1 MSVNMNV
8 NIGDLSGKS
17 AVVTGANRGIGAAI
31 ALGLAKAGADIIA
44 TSRQMSAAEEIG
56 REVTALGRK
65 FTPIAADLSDRKQ
78 SSEFA
83 SRVLDLVP
91 RVDILIN
98 NAGITA
104 RYPAAEIPLE
114 EWDRV
119 MEVNLNSQFIL
130 AQGFGRHMIDNGAG
144 RIIFIASIMS
154 FQGGLKIPPYAASKH
169 AIIGLTKALSNEWSA
184 LGVNVNAIAPGY
196 IATDHN
202 TALRSDPVRMPEV
215 SSRIPIGRWGV
226 SDDVVGS
233 AVFLSGSGAKYIS
246 GSVIT
251 VDGGWVAR

>member
-1 MSVNMNV
+1 MSSDIA
-8 NIGDLSGKS
+8 IGDLSGKT
-17 AVVTGANRGIGAAI
+17 ALVTGANRGIGAAI
-31 ALGLAKAGADIIA
+31 ALGLAKAGANIVG
-44 TSRQMSAAEEIG
+44 TSREMNGDEEIA
-56 REVTALGRK
+56 REVKALGRT
-65 FTPIAADLSDRKQ
+65 FTPIAADLNDRSQ
-78 SSEFA
+78 STTLA
-83 SRVLDLVP
+83 KRVLELVP

-104 RYPAAEIPLE
+104 RYPAAEIPLD

-119 MEVNLNSQFIL
+119 IEINLNSQFIL

-154 FQGGLKIPPYAASKH
+154 FQGGLRIPPYAASKH

-215 SSRIPIGRWGV
+215 TSRIPIGRWGV
-226 SDDVVGS
+226 SEDVVGS
-233 AVFLSGSGAKYIS
+233 AVFLSGSGADYIS

>member
-1 MSVNMNV
+1 MG
-8 NIGDLSGKS
+8 IGDLAGKS
-17 AVVTGANRGIGAAI
+17 ALVTGANRGIGAAI
-31 ALGLAKAGADIIA
+31 ALGLAKAGADIVGI
-44 TSRQMSAAEEIG
+44 SRQMSEDEQIA
-56 REVTALGRK
+56 REVKALGRT
-65 FTPIAADLSDRKQ
+65 FTPLAADLSDRSQ
-78 SSEFA
+78 SRTLAE
-83 SRVLDLVP
+83 RVLELVP

-104 RYPAAEIPLE
+104 RYPAAEIPLD

-119 MEVNLNSQFIL
+119 IEINLNSQFIL

-154 FQGGLKIPPYAASKH
+154 FQGGLRIPPYAASKH

-215 SSRIPIGRWGV
+215 TSRIPIGRWGV
-226 SDDVVGS
+226 SEDVVGS
-233 AVFLSGSGAKYIS
+233 AVFLSGSGADYIS

>member
-1 MSVNMNV
+1 MSSDIA
-8 NIGDLSGKS
+8 IGDLSGKT
-17 AVVTGANRGIGAAI
+17 ALVTGANRGIGAAI
-31 ALGLAKAGADIIA
+31 ALGLAQAGANIVG
-44 TSRQMSAAEEIG
+44 TSREMKGDEEIA
-56 REVTALGRK
+56 REVKALGRT
-65 FTPIAADLSDRKQ
+65 FTPIAADLSDRSQ
-78 SSEFA
+78 STILA
-83 SRVLDLVP
+83 KRVLELVP

-104 RYPAAEIPLE
+104 RYPAAEIPLD

-119 MEVNLNSQFIL
+119 IEINLNSQFIL

-154 FQGGLKIPPYAASKH
+154 FQGGLRIPPYAASKH

-215 SSRIPIGRWGV
+215 TSRIPIGRWGV
-226 SDDVVGS
+226 AEDVVGS
-233 AVFLSGSGAKYIS
+233 AVFLSGSGADYIS

>member
-1 MSVNMNV
+1 MSDSV
-8 NIGDLSGKS
+8 NIGDLSGKT

-31 ALGLAKAGADIIA
+31 ALGLAQAGADIVGS
-44 TSRQMSAAEEIG
+44 SREMSAEEEIA
-56 REVTALGRK
+56 REITALGRR
-65 FTPIAADLSDRKQ
+65 FTPVAADLSDRRQ
-78 SSEFA
+78 STRFA
-83 SRVLDLVP
+83 ERVLSEVP
-91 RVDILIN
+91 HIDIVIN

-104 RYPAAEIPLE
+104 RFPAAEIPLE

-119 MEVNLNSQFIL
+119 MEINLNSQFIL
-130 AQGFGRHMIDNGAG
+130 AQGFGRHMIERGSG

-154 FQGGLKIPPYAASKH
+154 FQGGLRIPPYAASKH
-169 AIIGLTKALSNEWSA
+169 AIIGLTKALSNEWSS

-202 TALRSDPVRMPEV
+202 VALRSDPVRMPEV
-215 SSRIPIGRWGV
+215 TSRIPIGRWGV

-233 AVFLSGSGAKYIS
+233 AVFLAGSGADYIT

>member
-1 MSVNMNV
+1 M
-8 NIGDLSGKS
+8 NIGDLSGKT

-31 ALGLAKAGADIIA
+31 ALGLAQAGADIVA
-44 TSRQMSAAEEIG
+44 TSRHMNADEEIV
-56 REVTALGRK
+56 REISKLGRRC
-65 FTPIAADLSDRKQ
+65 TPVAADLSVRTQ
-78 SSEFA
+78 SVAFA
-83 SRVLDLVP
+83 ERVLELVP

-119 MEVNLNSQFIL
+119 LEVNLNSQFIL
-130 AQGFGRHMIDNGAG
+130 AQGFGRHMIEKSAG

-184 LGVNVNAIAPGY
+184 MGVNVNAIAPGY

-233 AVFLSGSGAKYIS
+233 AVFLSGSGANYIS

>member
-1 MSVNMNV
+1 MS
-8 NIGDLSGKS
+8 IGDLSGKT

-31 ALGLAKAGADIIA
+31 AVALARAGADIVG
-44 TSRQMSAAEEIG
+44 TSRQMNADEDIAQ
-56 REVTALGRK
+56 EVRSLGRN
-65 FTPIAADLSDRKQ
+65 FTPIAADLGVREESMQLAERTL
-78 SSEFA
+78 E
-83 SRVLDLVP
+83 LVP
-91 RVDILIN
+91 RVDILVN

-104 RYPAAEIPLE
+104 RYPAAEIPLD

-119 MEVNLNSQFIL
+119 MEINLNSQFIL
-130 AQGFGRHMIDNGAG
+130 AQSFGKRMIDNGSG

-154 FQGGLKIPPYAASKH
+154 FQGGLRIPPYAASKH

-215 SSRIPIGRWGV
+215 TSRIPIGRWGV
-226 SDDVVGS
+226 SEDIAGS
-233 AVFLSGSGAKYIS
+233 AVFLAGSGANYIS

-251 VDGGWVAR
+251 VDGGWIAR

>member
-1 MSVNMNV
+1 MD
-8 NIGDLSGKS
+8 IGDLSGKT

-31 ALGLAKAGADIIA
+31 ALGLAQAGADIVA
-44 TSRQMSAAEEIG
+44 TSRHMSADEEIVH
-56 REVTALGRK
+56 EISKLGRK
-65 FTPIAADLSDRKQ
+65 CTPIAADLSVRAQ
-78 SSEFA
+78 SAVFA
-83 SRVLDLVP
+83 ERVLELVP

-104 RYPAAEIPLE
+104 RFPAAEIPLE

-119 MEVNLNSQFIL
+119 IEVNLNSQFIL
-130 AQGFGRHMIDNGAG
+130 AQGFGRHMINNGAG
-144 RIIFIASIMS
+144 RIIFIASVMS

-215 SSRIPIGRWGV
+215 TSRIPIGRWGV

-233 AVFLSGSGAKYIS
+233 ALFLSGSGADYIS

>member
-1 MSVNMNV
+1 MSQS
-8 NIGDLSGKS
+8 IGDLTGKT

-31 ALGLAKAGADIIA
+31 ALGLAQAGANIVG
-44 TSRQMSAAEEIG
+44 TSREMSADEEIARQVKECG
-56 REVTALGRK
+56 RT
-65 FTPIAADLSDRKQ
+65 FTPIAADLGDRKQ
-78 SSEFA
+78 STLFA
-83 SRVLDLVP
+83 KRVLDVVP
-91 RVDILIN
+91 TVDILIN

-119 MEVNLNSQFIL
+119 IEINLNSQFIL
-130 AQGFGRHMIDNGAG
+130 AQGFGQHMIERGSG

-215 SSRIPIGRWGV
+215 TSRIPIGRWGA

-233 AVFLSGSGAKYIS
+233 AIFLSGSGADYIS

>member
-1 MSVNMNV
+1 MSLGMGIG
-8 NIGDLSGKS
+8 IGDLSGKT

-31 ALGLAKAGADIIA
+31 ALGLAEAGANIVGA
-44 TSRQMSAAEEIG
+44 SRQMNDDEKIAQ
-56 REVTALGRK
+56 EVRALGRT
-65 FTPIAADLSDRKQ
+65 FTPIAADLSVR
-78 SSEFA
+78 SESMAFTQ
-83 SRVLDLVP
+83 RVLEKVD

-104 RYPAAEIPLE
+104 RYPAAEIPIK

-119 MEVNLNSQFIL
+119 IEINLNSQFIL
-130 AQGFGRHMIDNGAG
+130 AQGFGNHMISNGQG

-169 AIIGLTKALSNEWSA
+169 AIIGLTKALSNEWSS

-202 TALRSDPVRMPEV
+202 TALRSDPTRMPEV
-215 SSRIPIGRWGV
+215 TSRIPIGRWGV
-226 SDDVVGS
+226 SEDVVGS
-233 AVFLSGSGAKYIS
+233 AVFLSGSGANYIS
-246 GSVIT
+246 GSVVT
-251 VDGGWVAR
+251 VDGGWIAR

>member
-1 MSVNMNV
+1 MSSDIA
-8 NIGDLSGKS
+8 IGDLSGKT
-17 AVVTGANRGIGAAI
+17 ALVTGANRGIGAAI
-31 ALGLAKAGADIIA
+31 ALGLAQAGANIVG
-44 TSRQMSAAEEIG
+44 TSREMKGDEEIA
-56 REVTALGRK
+56 REVKALGRT
-65 FTPIAADLSDRKQ
+65 FTPIAADLSDRSQ
-78 SSEFA
+78 STTLA
-83 SRVLDLVP
+83 KRVLELVP

-104 RYPAAEIPLE
+104 RYPAAEIPLD

-119 MEVNLNSQFIL
+119 IEINLNSQFIL

-154 FQGGLKIPPYAASKH
+154 FQGGLRIPPYAASKH

-215 SSRIPIGRWGV
+215 TSRIPIGRWGV
-226 SDDVVGS
+226 SEDVVGS
-233 AVFLSGSGAKYIS
+233 AVFLSGSGADYIS

>member
-1 MSVNMNV
+1 MD
-8 NIGDLSGKS
+8 IGDLSGKT

-31 ALGLAKAGADIIA
+31 ALGLAQAGADIVA
-44 TSRQMSAAEEIG
+44 TSRHMSADEEIVH
-56 REVTALGRK
+56 EISKLGRK
-65 FTPIAADLSDRKQ
+65 CTPIAADLSVRAQ
-78 SSEFA
+78 SAVFA
-83 SRVLDLVP
+83 ERVLELVP

-104 RYPAAEIPLE
+104 RFPAAEIPLE

-119 MEVNLNSQFIL
+119 IEVNLNSQFIL
-130 AQGFGRHMIDNGAG
+130 AQGFGRHMINNGAG
-144 RIIFIASIMS
+144 RIIFIASVMS

-233 AVFLSGSGAKYIS
+233 ALFLSGSGANYIS
-246 GSVIT
+246 GSVVT

>member
-1 MSVNMNV
+1 MS
-8 NIGDLSGKS
+8 IGDLSGKT

-31 ALGLAKAGADIIA
+31 AVALARAGADIVG
-44 TSRQMSAAEEIG
+44 TSRQMNADEEIAQ
-56 REVTALGRK
+56 EVRSLGRN
-65 FTPIAADLSDRKQ
+65 FTPIAADLGVREESMQLAERTLQ
-78 SSEFA
+78 
-83 SRVLDLVP
+83 LVP
-91 RVDILIN
+91 RVDILVN

-104 RYPAAEIPLE
+104 RYPAAEIPLD

-119 MEVNLNSQFIL
+119 MEINLNSQFIL
-130 AQGFGRHMIDNGAG
+130 AQSFGKRMIDNGSG

-154 FQGGLKIPPYAASKH
+154 FQGGLRIPPYAASKH

-215 SSRIPIGRWGV
+215 TSRIPIGRWGV
-226 SDDVVGS
+226 SEDIAGS
-233 AVFLSGSGAKYIS
+233 AVFLAGSGANYIS

-251 VDGGWVAR
+251 VDGGWIAR

>member
-1 MSVNMNV
+1 MSENVV
-8 NIGDLSGKS
+8 NIGDLSGKT

-31 ALGLAKAGADIIA
+31 ALGLAQAGADIVA
-44 TSRQMSAAEEIG
+44 TSRHMSADEEIVH
-56 REVTALGRK
+56 EISKLGRK
-65 FTPIAADLSDRKQ
+65 CTPIAADLSVRAQ
-78 SSEFA
+78 SAVFA
-83 SRVLDLVP
+83 ERVLELVP

-104 RYPAAEIPLE
+104 RFPATEIPLE

-119 MEVNLNSQFIL
+119 IEVNLNSQFIL
-130 AQGFGRHMIDNGAG
+130 AQGFGRHMINNGAG
-144 RIIFIASIMS
+144 RIIFIASVMS

-233 AVFLSGSGAKYIS
+233 ALFLSGSGADYIS

-251 VDGGWVAR
+251 VDGGWIAR

>member
-1 MSVNMNV
+1 MG
-8 NIGDLSGKS
+8 IGDLAGKS
-17 AVVTGANRGIGAAI
+17 ALVTGANRGIGAAI
-31 ALGLAKAGADIIA
+31 ALGLAKAGANIVG
-44 TSRQMSAAEEIG
+44 TSREMNGDEEIA
-56 REVTALGRK
+56 REVKALGRT
-65 FTPIAADLSDRKQ
+65 FTPLAADLSDRSQ
-78 SSEFA
+78 SRNLAE
-83 SRVLDLVP
+83 RVLELVP

-104 RYPAAEIPLE
+104 RYPAAEIPLD

-119 MEVNLNSQFIL
+119 IEINLNSQFIL

-154 FQGGLKIPPYAASKH
+154 FQGGLRIPPYAASKH

-215 SSRIPIGRWGV
+215 TSRIPIGRWGV
-226 SDDVVGS
+226 SEDVVGS
-233 AVFLSGSGAKYIS
+233 AVFLSGSGADYIS

>member
-1 MSVNMNV
+1 M
-8 NIGDLSGKS
+8 NIGDLSGKT

-31 ALGLAKAGADIIA
+31 ALGLARAGADIVA
-44 TSRQMSAAEEIG
+44 TSRQMNVNEEIVQEIS
-56 REVTALGRK
+56 RLGRQC
-65 FTPIAADLSDRKQ
+65 TPVAADLSDRNQ
-78 SSEFA
+78 STTFA
-83 SRVLDLVP
+83 RQVLNLVP

-104 RYPAAEIPLE
+104 RYPAVEIPLD

-130 AQGFGRHMIDNGAG
+130 AQGFGQHMIDHGSG

-184 LGVNVNAIAPGY
+184 MGVNVNAIAPGY

-233 AVFLSGSGAKYIS
+233 AVFLSGSGANYIS

>member
-1 MSVNMNV
+1 MSSDIA
-8 NIGDLSGKS
+8 IGDLSGKT
-17 AVVTGANRGIGAAI
+17 ALVTGANRGIGAAI
-31 ALGLAKAGADIIA
+31 ALGLAQAGANIVGI
-44 TSRQMSAAEEIG
+44 SRQMNGDEVIA
-56 REVTALGRK
+56 REVKALGRT
-65 FTPIAADLSDRKQ
+65 FTPIAADLSDRSQ
-78 SSEFA
+78 STTLA
-83 SRVLDLVP
+83 KRVLELVP

-104 RYPAAEIPLE
+104 RYPAAEIPLD

-119 MEVNLNSQFIL
+119 IEINLNSQFIL

-154 FQGGLKIPPYAASKH
+154 FQGGLRIPPYAASKH

-215 SSRIPIGRWGV
+215 TSRIPIGRWGV
-226 SDDVVGS
+226 SEDVVGS
-233 AVFLSGSGAKYIS
+233 AVFLSGSGADYIS

>member
-1 MSVNMNV
+1 MT
-8 NIGDLSGKS
+8 IGELAGKS

-31 ALGLAKAGADIIA
+31 AVALARAGADIVGA
-44 TSRQMSAAEEIG
+44 SRQMSADEEIAKEI
-56 REVTALGRK
+56 RALGRN
-65 FTPIAADLSDRKQ
+65 FTPIAADLSVREE
-78 SSEFA
+78 STTFA
-83 SRVLDLVP
+83 ARVLELTP

-130 AQGFGRHMIDNGAG
+130 AQGFGKHMIDNGSG

-154 FQGGLKIPPYAASKH
+154 FQGGLRIPPYAASKH

-215 SSRIPIGRWGV
+215 TSRIPIGRWGV
-226 SDDVVGS
+226 SEDIAGT
-233 AVFLSGSGAKYIS
+233 AVFLSGSGADYIS

>member
-1 MSVNMNV
+1 MD
-8 NIGDLSGKS
+8 IGDLSGKT

-31 ALGLAKAGADIIA
+31 ALGLAQAGADIVA
-44 TSRQMSAAEEIG
+44 TSRHMSADEEIVH
-56 REVTALGRK
+56 EISKLGRK
-65 FTPIAADLSDRKQ
+65 CTPIAADLSVRAQ
-78 SSEFA
+78 SAVFA
-83 SRVLDLVP
+83 ERVLELVP

-104 RYPAAEIPLE
+104 RFPAAEIPLE

-119 MEVNLNSQFIL
+119 IEVNLNSQFIL
-130 AQGFGRHMIDNGAG
+130 AQGFGRHMINNGAG
-144 RIIFIASIMS
+144 RIIFIASVMS

-184 LGVNVNAIAPGY
+184 MGVNVNAIAPGY

-233 AVFLSGSGAKYIS
+233 ALFLSGSGADYIS

>member
-1 MSVNMNV
+1 M
-8 NIGDLSGKS
+8 NIGDLSGKT

-31 ALGLAKAGADIIA
+31 ALGLAQAGADIVA
-44 TSRQMSAAEEIG
+44 TSRHMNADEEII
-56 REVTALGRK
+56 REISKLGRRC
-65 FTPIAADLSDRKQ
+65 TPVAADLSVRTQ
-78 SSEFA
+78 SVAFA
-83 SRVLDLVP
+83 ERVLELVP

-130 AQGFGRHMIDNGAG
+130 AQGFGRHMIEKSAG

-184 LGVNVNAIAPGY
+184 MGVNVNAIAPGY

-233 AVFLSGSGAKYIS
+233 AVFLSGSGANYIS

>member
-1 MSVNMNV
+1 MG
-8 NIGDLSGKS
+8 IGDLAGKS
-17 AVVTGANRGIGAAI
+17 ALVTGANRGIGAAI
-31 ALGLAKAGADIIA
+31 ALGLAKAGADIVGI
-44 TSRQMSAAEEIG
+44 SRQMSEDEQIA
-56 REVTALGRK
+56 REVKALGRT
-65 FTPIAADLSDRKQ
+65 FTPLAADLSDRSQ
-78 SSEFA
+78 SRTLAE
-83 SRVLDLVP
+83 RVLELAP

-104 RYPAAEIPLE
+104 RYPAAEIPLD

-119 MEVNLNSQFIL
+119 IEINLNSQFIL

-154 FQGGLKIPPYAASKH
+154 FQGGLRIPPYAASKH

-215 SSRIPIGRWGV
+215 TSRIPIGRWGV
-226 SDDVVGS
+226 SEDVVGS
-233 AVFLSGSGAKYIS
+233 AVFLSGSGADYIS

>member
-1 MSVNMNV
+1 MG
-8 NIGDLSGKS
+8 IGDLAGKS
-17 AVVTGANRGIGAAI
+17 ALVTGANRGIGAAI
-31 ALGLAKAGADIIA
+31 ALGLAKAGADIVGI
-44 TSRQMSAAEEIG
+44 SRQMNGDEQIA
-56 REVTALGRK
+56 REVKALGRT
-65 FTPIAADLSDRKQ
+65 FTPLAADLSDRSQ
-78 SSEFA
+78 SRNLAE
-83 SRVLDLVP
+83 RVLELVP

-104 RYPAAEIPLE
+104 RYPAAEIPLD

-119 MEVNLNSQFIL
+119 IEINLNSQFIL

-154 FQGGLKIPPYAASKH
+154 FQGGLRIPPYAASKH

-215 SSRIPIGRWGV
+215 TSRIPIGRWGV
-226 SDDVVGS
+226 SEDVVGS
-233 AVFLSGSGAKYIS
+233 VVFLSGSGADYIS

>member
-1 MSVNMNV
+1 MSSDIA
-8 NIGDLSGKS
+8 IGDLSGKT
-17 AVVTGANRGIGAAI
+17 ALVTGANRGIGAAI
-31 ALGLAKAGADIIA
+31 ALGLAQAGANIVG
-44 TSRQMSAAEEIG
+44 TSRQMSEDEEIA
-56 REVTALGRK
+56 REVKALGRT
-65 FTPIAADLSDRKQ
+65 FTPIAADLSDRSQ
-78 SSEFA
+78 STTLAE
-83 SRVLDLVP
+83 RVLELVP
-91 RVDILIN
+91 QVDILIN

-104 RYPAAEIPLE
+104 RYPAAEIPLD

-119 MEVNLNSQFIL
+119 IEINLNSQFIL

-154 FQGGLKIPPYAASKH
+154 FQGGLRIPPYAASKH

-215 SSRIPIGRWGV
+215 TSRIPIGRWGV
-226 SDDVVGS
+226 AEDVVGS
-233 AVFLSGSGAKYIS
+233 AVFLSGSGADYIS

>member
-1 MSVNMNV
+1 M
-8 NIGDLSGKS
+8 NIGDLSGKT

-31 ALGLAKAGADIIA
+31 ALGLAQAGADIVA
-44 TSRQMSAAEEIG
+44 TSRHMNADEEII
-56 REVTALGRK
+56 REISKLGRRC
-65 FTPIAADLSDRKQ
+65 TPVAADLSVRTQ
-78 SSEFA
+78 SVAFA
-83 SRVLDLVP
+83 ERVLELVP

-119 MEVNLNSQFIL
+119 LEVNLNSQFIL
-130 AQGFGRHMIDNGAG
+130 AQGFGRHMIEKSAG

-184 LGVNVNAIAPGY
+184 MGVNVNAIAPGY

-233 AVFLSGSGAKYIS
+233 AVFLSGSGANYIS

>member
-1 MSVNMNV
+1 M
-8 NIGDLSGKS
+8 NIGDLSGKT
-17 AVVTGANRGIGAAI
+17 ALVTGANRGIGAAI
-31 ALGLAKAGADIIA
+31 ALGLAKAGANIVG
-44 TSRQMSAAEEIG
+44 TSRQMSSSEEIA
-56 REVTALGRK
+56 REVSALGRT
-65 FTPIAADLSDRKQ
+65 FTPIAADLSDRRESTTFVAK
-78 SSEFA
+78 
-83 SRVLDLVP
+83 VLELVP

-119 MEVNLNSQFIL
+119 IEINLNSQFIL
-130 AQGFGRHMIDNGAG
+130 AQGFGQHMIEAGSG

-154 FQGGLKIPPYAASKH
+154 FQGGLRIPPYAASKH
-169 AIIGLTKALSNEWSA
+169 AIIGLTKSLSNEWSS

-202 TALRSDPVRMPEV
+202 TALRADPVRMPEV
-215 SSRIPIGRWGV
+215 TSRIPIGRWGV
-226 SDDVVGS
+226 SEDVVGS
-233 AVFLSGSGAKYIS
+233 AVFLAGSGADYVT

>member
-1 MSVNMNV
+1 MG
-8 NIGDLSGKS
+8 IGDLAGKS
-17 AVVTGANRGIGAAI
+17 ALVTGANRGIGAAI
-31 ALGLAKAGADIIA
+31 ALGLAKAGADIVGI
-44 TSRQMSAAEEIG
+44 SRQMSEDEQIAREIK
-56 REVTALGRK
+56 ALGRT
-65 FTPIAADLSDRKQ
+65 FTPLAADLSDRSQ
-78 SSEFA
+78 STTLAE
-83 SRVLDLVP
+83 RVLELVP

-104 RYPAAEIPLE
+104 RYPAAEIPLD

-119 MEVNLNSQFIL
+119 IEINLNSQFVL

-154 FQGGLKIPPYAASKH
+154 FQGGLRIPPYAASKH

-215 SSRIPIGRWGV
+215 TSRIPIGRWGV
-226 SDDVVGS
+226 AEDVVGS
-233 AVFLSGSGAKYIS
+233 AVFLSGSGADYIS

>member
-1 MSVNMNV
+1 MSSDIA
-8 NIGDLSGKS
+8 IGDLSGRT
-17 AVVTGANRGIGAAI
+17 ALVTGANRGIGAAI
-31 ALGLAKAGADIIA
+31 ALGLAKAGANIVG
-44 TSRQMSAAEEIG
+44 TSREMKGDEEIA
-56 REVTALGRK
+56 REVKALGRT
-65 FTPIAADLSDRKQ
+65 FTPIAADLNDRSQ
-78 SSEFA
+78 STTLA
-83 SRVLDLVP
+83 KRVLELVP

-104 RYPAAEIPLE
+104 RYPAAEIPLD

-119 MEVNLNSQFIL
+119 IEINLNSQFVL

-154 FQGGLKIPPYAASKH
+154 FQGGLRIPPYAASKH

-215 SSRIPIGRWGV
+215 TSRIPIGRWGV
-226 SDDVVGS
+226 SEDVVGS
-233 AVFLSGSGAKYIS
+233 AVFLSGSGADYIS

>member
-1 MSVNMNV
+1 MG
-8 NIGDLSGKS
+8 IGDLAGKS
-17 AVVTGANRGIGAAI
+17 ALVTGANRGIGAAI
-31 ALGLAKAGADIIA
+31 ALGLAKAGADIVGI
-44 TSRQMSAAEEIG
+44 SRQMSEDEQIA
-56 REVTALGRK
+56 REVKALGRT
-65 FTPIAADLSDRKQ
+65 FTPLAADLSDRSQ
-78 SSEFA
+78 SRTLA
-83 SRVLDLVP
+83 QRVLELVP

-104 RYPAAEIPLE
+104 RYPAAEIPLD

-119 MEVNLNSQFIL
+119 IEINLNSQFIL

-154 FQGGLKIPPYAASKH
+154 FQGGLRIPPYAASKH

-215 SSRIPIGRWGV
+215 TSRIPIGRWGV
-226 SDDVVGS
+226 SEDVVGS
-233 AVFLSGSGAKYIS
+233 AVFLSGSGA
-246 GSVIT
+246 
-251 VDGGWVAR
+251 D

>member
-1 MSVNMNV
+1 MS
-8 NIGDLSGKS
+8 IGDLSGKT

-31 ALGLAKAGADIIA
+31 AVALARAGADIVG
-44 TSRQMSAAEEIG
+44 TSRQMNADEEIAQ
-56 REVTALGRK
+56 EVRSLGRN
-65 FTPIAADLSDRKQ
+65 FTPIAADLGVREESMQLAERTL
-78 SSEFA
+78 E
-83 SRVLDLVP
+83 LVP
-91 RVDILIN
+91 RVDILVN

-104 RYPAAEIPLE
+104 RYPAAEIPLD

-119 MEVNLNSQFIL
+119 MEINLNSQFIL
-130 AQGFGRHMIDNGAG
+130 AQSFGKRMIDNGSG

-154 FQGGLKIPPYAASKH
+154 FQGGLRIPPYAASKH

-215 SSRIPIGRWGV
+215 TSRIPIGRWGV
-226 SDDVVGS
+226 SEDIAGS
-233 AVFLSGSGAKYIS
+233 AVFLAGSGANYIS

-251 VDGGWVAR
+251 VDGGWIAR

>member
-1 MSVNMNV
+1 MNQKG
-8 NIGDLSGKS
+8 NIGDLSGKT

-31 ALGLAKAGADIIA
+31 AMGLARAGADIVGSSREM
-44 TSRQMSAAEEIG
+44 TSDESVAQEIS
-56 REVTALGRK
+56 ALGRK
-65 FTPIAADLSDRKQ
+65 FTPIAADLSDRAQ
-78 SSEFA
+78 STQFA
-83 SRVLDLVP
+83 ERVLEQVP

-119 MEVNLNSQFIL
+119 MEINLNSQFIL
-130 AQGFGRHMIDNGAG
+130 AQGFGKHMIETGSG

-154 FQGGLKIPPYAASKH
+154 FQGGLRIPPYAASKH
-169 AIIGLTKALSNEWSA
+169 AIIGLTKALSNEWSS

-215 SSRIPIGRWGV
+215 TSRIPIGRWG
-226 SDDVVGS
+226 SGDDVVGS
-233 AVFLSGSGAKYIS
+233 AIFLSGSGADYIS

>member
-1 MSVNMNV
+1 MSSDIA
-8 NIGDLSGKS
+8 IGDLSGKT
-17 AVVTGANRGIGAAI
+17 ALVTGANRGIGAAI
-31 ALGLAKAGADIIA
+31 ALGLAKAGANIVG
-44 TSRQMSAAEEIG
+44 TSREMNGDEEIA
-56 REVTALGRK
+56 REVKALGRT
-65 FTPIAADLSDRKQ
+65 FTPIAADLSDRSQ
-78 SSEFA
+78 STTLA
-83 SRVLDLVP
+83 KRVLELVP

-104 RYPAAEIPLE
+104 RYPAAEIPLD

-119 MEVNLNSQFIL
+119 IEINLNSQFIL

-154 FQGGLKIPPYAASKH
+154 FQGGLRIPPYAASKH

-215 SSRIPIGRWGV
+215 TSRIPIGRWGV
-226 SDDVVGS
+226 SEDVVGS
-233 AVFLSGSGAKYIS
+233 AVFLSGSGADYIS

>member
-1 MSVNMNV
+1 MNQRG
-8 NIGDLSGKS
+8 NIGDLSGKT

-31 ALGLAKAGADIIA
+31 AIGLAHAGADIVG
-44 TSRQMSAAEEIG
+44 TSREMNEHESVAKEIIS
-56 REVTALGRK
+56 LGRK
-65 FTPIAADLSDRKQ
+65 FTPIAADLSDRTQ
-78 SSEFA
+78 STQFA
-83 SRVLDLVP
+83 ERVLAEVS

-104 RYPAAEIPLE
+104 RYPAAEIPLD

-119 MEVNLNSQFIL
+119 MEINLNSQFIL
-130 AQGFGRHMIDNGAG
+130 AQGFGKHMIEAGSG

-154 FQGGLKIPPYAASKH
+154 FQGGLRIPPYAASKH
-169 AIIGLTKALSNEWSA
+169 AIIGLTKALSNEWSS

-202 TALRSDPVRMPEV
+202 TALRADPVRMPEV
-215 SSRIPIGRWGV
+215 TSRIPIGRWGA

-233 AVFLSGSGAKYIS
+233 AIFLSGSGADYIS

>member
-1 MSVNMNV
+1 MSSDIA
-8 NIGDLSGKS
+8 IGDLSGKT
-17 AVVTGANRGIGAAI
+17 ALVTGANRGIGAAI
-31 ALGLAKAGADIIA
+31 ALGLAQAGANIVG
-44 TSRQMSAAEEIG
+44 TSREMKGDEEIA
-56 REVTALGRK
+56 REVKALGRT
-65 FTPIAADLSDRKQ
+65 FTPIAADLSDRSQ
-78 SSEFA
+78 STTLA
-83 SRVLDLVP
+83 KRVLELVP

-104 RYPAAEIPLE
+104 RYPAAEIPLD

-119 MEVNLNSQFIL
+119 IEINLNSQFIL

-154 FQGGLKIPPYAASKH
+154 FQGGLRIPPYAASKH

-215 SSRIPIGRWGV
+215 TSRIPIGRWGV
-226 SDDVVGS
+226 SEDVVGS
-233 AVFLSGSGAKYIS
+233 AVFLSGSGADYIS

-251 VDGGWVAR
+251 VDGG